1 MQVEGRGDDV
11 NRETL
16 AWVVLGVMGL
26 LVVAVA
32 AAANLFAALVVA
44 VLGLSGWVAA
54 LRGSHPRGRSKPGL
68 DSLLGR
74 DDRF

>member
-1 MQVEGRGDDV
+1 MQFRGRGDGV

-16 AWVVLGVMGL
+16 AWIVLGVIGL

-32 AAANLFAALVVA
+32 AAANLLAALVVA
-44 VLGLSGWVAA
+44 LLGLSGWVAA
-54 LRGSHPRGRSKPGL
+54 LRGSHPMGRSKPGL
-68 DSLLGR
+68 DSLLER